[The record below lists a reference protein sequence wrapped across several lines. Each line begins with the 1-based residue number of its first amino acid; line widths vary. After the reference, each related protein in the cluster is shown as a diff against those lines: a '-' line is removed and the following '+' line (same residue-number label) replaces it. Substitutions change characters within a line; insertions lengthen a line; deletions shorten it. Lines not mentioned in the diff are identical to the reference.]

1 MLEYKN
7 KELRSLEEQVGK
19 NKDDIAKIFSNNL
32 TLAEFGL
39 KVVNVSETAPTL
51 NDLKDLDFG
60 DAWLVGTVAPYEMY
74 VVTRDYTTDEPTKHW
89 INIGEFPKEGP
100 AGPQGPQGT
109 AGPAG
114 PKGDKGDRG
123 PQGSA
128 GPAGP
133 QGPQGNRGDI
143 GPQGIQGPAGPA
155 GTSVHIEGH
164 LETPD
169 ALPTP
174 TRKLQLLGVA
184 YEVGP
189 NLNVYL
195 IEGTSDEDV
204 RWVEHSPIGGI
215 PGPQGPQG
223 PQGPAGKDG
232 VVDYSVLNNYVQKI
246 SVSDTYSRVYGI
258 SASGTQRNYPISDW
272 NLNGGGSL
280 SGEGD
285 PNTIVA
291 RDNEGKI
298 YAATYIPDNVEVSSQ
313 NRSQLINKSYAD
325 THYVMSNRDFKETR
339 WTEEDVINFL
349 LLTTDQTSFN
359 IENKSQG
366 IVVHPGERVIIPLG
380 LTILNKFNSID
391 ITNWFNAYNGPDTLF
406 RIWFEGRE
414 DRWIHFA
421 NDFSAYPLV
430 DAVGGLGEGA
440 EIGSRDYDN
449 YIVVS
454 FSQLASSYGPSI
466 ESLKNNLANNG
477 HYSASVAR
485 QLYPSSSTENRIT
498 ATYVTNNATGIGQ
511 QLCPFLTNLDLSK
524 LANIND
530 MKKVSPYPRVIC
542 IQMDYD
548 GTIHACR
555 YSDTYE
561 M

>member
-1 MLEYKN
+1 MLEYRN

-51 NDLKDLDFG
+51 EDLKNLDFG

-74 VVTRDYTTDEPTKHW
+74 VVTRDYTTAEPTKHW

-100 AGPQGPQGT
+100 AGPQGPQGS

-123 PQGSA
+123 PQGPA

-258 SASGTQRNYPISDW
+258 SASGTQKNYPVSDW
-272 NLNGGGSL
+272 NLNGGGTF
-280 SGEGD
+280 SGESD

-291 RDNEGKI
+291 RDNSGKI
-298 YAATYIPDNVEVSSQ
+298 YAATDIPDNIEVSSQ
-313 NRSQLINKSYAD
+313 DNGQLINKYYAD
-325 THYVMSNRDFKETR
+325 THYVMSNRNFKETH
-339 WTEEDVINFL
+339 WTEEDMINFL
-349 LLTTDQTSFN
+349 LLTSNDPSFN
-359 IENKSQG
+359 IDNKSQG
-366 IVVHPGERVIIPLG
+366 IVVHPGERVYIPIG
-380 LTILNKFNSID
+380 KTIKDKFTGID
-391 ITNWFNAYNGPDTLF
+391 ITNWFLNYNGPDAVF
-406 RIWFEGRE
+406 RIWFEGGE
-414 DRWIHFA
+414 NRWIHFA
-421 NDFSAYPLV
+421 NDFTGYPLL
-430 DAVGGLGEGA
+430 DAAGSLGEGA
-440 EIGSRDYDN
+440 EIGNRDGSAN
-449 YIVVS
+449 YINVS
-454 FSQLASSYGPSI
+454 FSQLATSYTSAM
-466 ESLKNNLANNG
+466 EDLKNVLANNG
-477 HYSASVAR
+477 QYSISISY
-485 QLYPSSSTENRIT
+485 QNYPSSTEQRIT
-498 ATYVTNNATGIGQ
+498 SVSINNKASGLDTTYTSFLYNFELPNISVLD
-511 QLCPFLTNLDLSK
+511 QLKKLTRF
-524 LANIND
+524 
-530 MKKVSPYPRVIC
+530 PREIC
-542 IQMDYD
+542 IQMDLD
-548 GTIHACR
+548 GTIHACAT
-555 YSDTYE
+555 SDIYLV
-561 M
+561 